1 MAQMPTKTN
10 YISMKNILVAVDLTD
25 MDETLIRYAHFLQKK
40 LNLSIVH
47 FVHNIKGYEVDDV
60 LEDLLEGKDI
70 HALIEKSLKTKIS
83 KVFTQ
88 DNAYSLNI
96 LEHDSTEYNLKV
108 WAKKHQVDTILLGFK
123 QEQLGTAAMAQKL
136 IRMFKGN
143 VMLVPKTA
151 SFEWN
156 HILVPTDLSAPFQL
170 IIEKLKLLRQLNP
183 QPEVRILKSFG
194 IPSLF
199 FPFVDDKRA
208 IKQAHEHI
216 DKQYAE
222 VKRKYAVPHEVIFS
236 ARYQGDQSVVD
247 IIQEESRRFQADLII
262 MSAKGASKIPSI
274 FIGSTINEI
283 INTNPFQVIYI
294 LKQG

>member
-1 MAQMPTKTN
+1 
-10 YISMKNILVAVDLTD
+10 MKNILVAVDLTD

-40 LNLSIVH
+40 LNLDIVH

-70 HALIEKSLKTKIS
+70 RRLIEKNLKAKIAR
-83 KVFTQ
+83 VFTQ
-88 DNAYSLNI
+88 ENTYTLDI
-96 LEHDSTEYNLKV
+96 LEHDSTEYNLKA
-108 WAKKHQVDTILLGFK
+108 WARKQEVDTILLGFK
-123 QEQLGTAAMAQKL
+123 QEQFGTAAMAQKL

-143 VMLVPKTA
+143 VMLVPRTA
-151 SFEWN
+151 SLQWN
-156 HILVPTDLSAPFQL
+156 RILVPTDLSAPFQL
-170 IIEKLKLLRQLNP
+170 IIEKLKLMRQLDP
-183 QPEVRILKSFG
+183 HPEIHILKSFG

-208 IKQAHEHI
+208 VKQAHELI
-216 DKQYAE
+216 DKQYSE
-222 VKRKYAVPHEVIFS
+222 VKRKYAVPEDVVFH

-247 IIQEESRRFQADLII
+247 IIQEKSKRLHADLII

-283 INTNPFQVIYI
+283 VNTNPFQVIYI
-294 LKQG
+294 LKQA

>member
-1 MAQMPTKTN
+1 
-10 YISMKNILVAVDLTD
+10 MKNILVAVDLTD

-40 LNLSIVH
+40 LNLDIVH

-70 HALIEKSLKTKIS
+70 RRLIEKNLKTKIAR
-83 KVFTQ
+83 VFTQ
-88 DNAYSLNI
+88 ENTYTLDI
-96 LEHDSTEYNLKV
+96 LEHDSTEYNLKA
-108 WAKKHQVDTILLGFK
+108 WARKQEVDTILLGFK
-123 QEQLGTAAMAQKL
+123 QEQFGTAAMAQKL

-143 VMLVPKTA
+143 VMLVPRTA
-151 SFEWN
+151 SLQWN
-156 HILVPTDLSAPFQL
+156 RILVPTDLSAPFQL
-170 IIEKLKLLRQLNP
+170 IIEKLKLMRQLDP
-183 QPEVRILKSFG
+183 HPEIHILKSFG

-208 IKQAHEHI
+208 VKQAHELI
-216 DKQYAE
+216 DKQYSE
-222 VKRKYAVPHEVIFS
+222 VKRKYAVPEDVVFH

-247 IIQEESRRFQADLII
+247 IIQEKSKRLHADLII

-283 INTNPFQVIYI
+283 VNTNPFQVIYI
-294 LKQG
+294 LKQA

>member
-1 MAQMPTKTN
+1 
-10 YISMKNILVAVDLTD
+10 MKNILVAVDLSD
-25 MDETLIRYAHFLQKK
+25 MDETLIRYAYFLQKK
-40 LNLSIVH
+40 LNLGIVH

-70 HALIEKSLKTKIS
+70 RRLIEKNLKTKIAR
-83 KVFTQ
+83 VFTQ
-88 DNAYSLNI
+88 ENTYTLDI
-96 LEHDSTEYNLKV
+96 LEHDSTEYNLKA
-108 WAKKHQVDTILLGFK
+108 WARKQEVDTILLGFK
-123 QEQLGTAAMAQKL
+123 QEQFGTAAMAQKL

-151 SFEWN
+151 SLQWN
-156 HILVPTDLSAPFQL
+156 RILVPTDLSAPFQL
-170 IIEKLKLLRQLNP
+170 IIEKLKLMRQLDP
-183 QPEVRILKSFG
+183 HPEIHILKSFG

-208 IKQAHEHI
+208 VKQAHELI
-216 DKQYAE
+216 DKQYTE
-222 VKRKYAVPHEVIFS
+222 VKRKYAVPEDVVFH

-247 IIQEESRRFQADLII
+247 IIQEKSKRLHADLII

-283 INTNPFQVIYI
+283 VNTNPFQVIYI
-294 LKQG
+294 LKQV